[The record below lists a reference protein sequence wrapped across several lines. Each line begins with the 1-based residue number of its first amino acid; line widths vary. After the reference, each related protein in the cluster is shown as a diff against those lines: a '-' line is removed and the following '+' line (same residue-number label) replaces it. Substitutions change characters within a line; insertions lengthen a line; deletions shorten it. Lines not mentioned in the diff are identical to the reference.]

1 MQVQLNS
8 DNHITGSPEL
18 CARIEQKLQQT
29 LKHLANEVTRIE
41 VHLNDENSIKGG
53 ADDKRC
59 LLEAR
64 VAEMN
69 PISTEHYAETI
80 DQAINGAAEKL
91 ARALKSALEK
101 AQSNKRYRE
110 STKRPDEM

>member
-1 MQVQLNS
+1 MQIQLNS
-8 DNHITGSPEL
+8 DNHIVGSPDL
-18 CARIEQKLQQT
+18 FAKIEQELRQR

-53 ADDKRC
+53 VDDKRC

-64 VAEMN
+64 VVKMK
-69 PISTEHYAETI
+69 PISVEHHADTI
-80 DQAINGAAEKL
+80 DQAVAGAAEQL

-101 AQSNKRYRE
+101 DLSNNRTRE
-110 STKRPDEM
+110 SIKRLD

>member
-1 MQVQLNS
+1 MQIQLNS
-8 DNHITGSPEL
+8 DKHIVGSPEL
-18 CARIEQKLQQT
+18 YASIEQKLRQT

-53 ADDKRC
+53 IDDKRC

-64 VAEMN
+64 VAKMK
-69 PISTEHYAETI
+69 PISTEHHAETI
-80 DQAINGAAEKL
+80 DQAVAGAAEQL

-101 AQSNKRYRE
+101 EQSNNRNRE
-110 STKRPDEM
+110 SIKRLD